1 MATLVIVTVS
11 VLLRSTER
19 HLILLWKN
27 QEGFLEEKSF
37 WKAFGERQKLNV
49 SISLTQVTTGLEVIS
64 KFFFAVDIFYWV
76 LEGIASESSRKAHFG
91 FKNHTAK
98 VAQGVAGRIRG

>member
-1 MATLVIVTVS
+1 M
-11 VLLRSTER
+11 
-19 HLILLWKN
+19 
-27 QEGFLEEKSF
+27 
-37 WKAFGERQKLNV
+37 
-49 SISLTQVTTGLEVIS
+49 EVIS